1 MVTAKLPPEAIV
13 RGPDRKI
20 RSTDKNLHSKEKV
33 SERPIKV
40 RRSLAFLAKSIDPTE
55 NMY

>member
-1 MVTAKLPPEAIV
+1 MTLALGDI
-13 RGPDRKI
+13 
-20 RSTDKNLHSKEKV
+20 HSKEKV

-55 NMY
+55 NMYQHQLKPYVLATWSQKN